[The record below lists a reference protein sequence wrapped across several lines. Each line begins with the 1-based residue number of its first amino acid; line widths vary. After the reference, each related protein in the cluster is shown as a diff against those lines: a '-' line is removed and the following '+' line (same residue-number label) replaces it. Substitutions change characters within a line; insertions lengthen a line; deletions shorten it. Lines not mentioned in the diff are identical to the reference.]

1 MGAQIAPLPDGP
13 LDLVGDIH
21 GEIEALERLLALL
34 GYRPDGTHPEGR
46 RLVFLGDLV
55 DRGTDSI
62 AVVALV
68 RELVEAG
75 HAYCLLGN
83 HELNLLLEKRREGNE
98 WFWGETQDLREGGR
112 VVQTLADAETRTWI
126 AEFLRSLPLGFER
139 RDLRA
144 VHACWEPALKAKL
157 RFVPGSADVIFRE
170 YERRIDAGLER
181 EHIDRRSLVADLRR
195 QNQNP
200 VALATSGVERPTA
213 DPFWAGG
220 RLRKVERVP
229 WWQDYARN
237 RTVVFGH
244 YWRSV
249 LDEERPVKSGP
260 YLFEGAAPE
269 QALGPL
275 GNAICV
281 DFSVGHRNI
290 ERAQGRAYGLDNA
303 LAALRFPEME
313 LVFDRGDSRQID
325 VSPQAG
331 SSPSAVAAASPGSS
345 PVSPSSAIS

>member
-34 GYRPDGTHPEGR
+34 GYRPDGTHAEGR

-75 HAYCLLGN
+75 HADCLLGN

-112 VVQTLADAETRTWI
+112 VVQTLADDATRTWI
-126 AEFLRSLPLGFER
+126 AEFLRGLPLGFER
-139 RDLRA
+139 QDLRA
-144 VHACWEPALKAKL
+144 IHACWEPALKAKL
-157 RFVPGSADVIFRE
+157 RLVPGSADVIFRE
-170 YERRIDAGLER
+170 YERRIDAGLQR
-181 EHIDRRSLVADLRR
+181 EHIDLQSLVADLRR

-200 VALATSGVERPTA
+200 VALATSGIERPTLE
-213 DPFWAGG
+213 PFWAGG
-220 RLRKVERVP
+220 RLRHVERVP
-229 WWQDYARN
+229 WWHDYARK

-269 QALGPL
+269 QALGPR

-281 DFSVGHRNI
+281 DFSVGHRNV

-325 VSPQAG
+325 VSPQAS
-331 SSPSAVAAASPGSS
+331 SSPSAAAAASSGAS
-345 PVSPSSAIS
+345 PSAPSSAIS